1 MNEDYR
7 RGQREAMWAALLGS
21 GIVLALG
28 GLGVL
33 IWCKANPSIRSS
45 RRKGIRRSPATSSS
59 GWTLW
64 PMG

>member
-33 IWCKANPSIRSS
+33 IWWA
-45 RRKGIRRSPATSSS
+45 
-59 GWTLW
+59 W
-64 PMG
+64 